1 MEKGKLS
8 CNMAKL
14 ISDGASY
21 RKYSETPLTTLV
33 TTSLS
38 PEDHWFQNVY
48 LSWSVHMCKKRY

>member
-1 MEKGKLS
+1 
-8 CNMAKL
+8 MAKL

-48 LSWSVHMCKKRY
+48 LSWSVHTCKKRY